1 MAENTNPS
9 GSAED
14 DAKGAIKKA
23 ISSVKNTIGGAVNTI
38 KGGSLSDNAD
48 LSLSISE
55 GLLGLR
61 EKSYSEIEF
70 DFAKKFVGTT
80 YKKLVKKYG

>member
-38 KGGSLSDNAD
+38 K
-48 LSLSISE
+48 
-55 GLLGLR
+55 
-61 EKSYSEIEF
+61 
-70 DFAKKFVGTT
+70 
-80 YKKLVKKYG
+80 